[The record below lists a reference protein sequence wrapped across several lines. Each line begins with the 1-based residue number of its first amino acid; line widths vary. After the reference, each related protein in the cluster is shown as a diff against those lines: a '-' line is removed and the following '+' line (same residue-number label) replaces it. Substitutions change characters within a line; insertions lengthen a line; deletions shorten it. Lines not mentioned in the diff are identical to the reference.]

1 MQFVLIPFALCFL
14 LYIRQ
19 ENRYRFRAA
28 TALKITLTMTLT
40 LCLAVALA
48 RRFSPVLLTAAVG
61 MLLCAG
67 GDYYLQYIRRDVRK
81 FTKGIVLFGLG
92 QLCNIAAQLQ
102 LAAFHWSAAA
112 ALAGLLTLAIALKG
126 IGQWNTSANDP
137 WLTIYTVLVATTAA
151 KSLSTAIVLT
161 GTTGGILL
169 GAGGLL
175 FFLSDMVLG
184 IWNYQKPHILL
195 ADLNWLLYFAGQFM
209 LCAGYIAAVR

>member
-19 ENRYRFRAA
+19 ENQYRFRAA

-67 GDYYLQYIRRDVRK
+67 GDFYLQYIRRDVRK

-126 IGQWNTSANDP
+126 IGQWNTSAN
-137 WLTIYTVLVATTAA
+137 TFF
-151 KSLSTAIVLT
+151 KMLSV
-161 GTTGGILL
+161 
-169 GAGGLL
+169 
-175 FFLSDMVLG
+175 
-184 IWNYQKPHILL
+184 K
-195 ADLNWLLYFAGQFM
+195 
-209 LCAGYIAAVR
+209 C